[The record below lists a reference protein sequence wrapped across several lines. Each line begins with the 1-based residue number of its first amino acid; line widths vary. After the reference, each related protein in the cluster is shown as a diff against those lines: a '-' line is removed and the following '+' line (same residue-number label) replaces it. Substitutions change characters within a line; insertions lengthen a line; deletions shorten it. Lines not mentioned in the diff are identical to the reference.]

1 MCISSLHIH
10 ANTTLAEE
18 PVVAVSPNALT
29 VMADGRDRVV
39 EAVAAVAAVAAGHLV
54 VMAALQGQVRG
65 GVLLMPPLQDSAH
78 PLAQPTGPTWT
89 HR

>member
-1 MCISSLHIH
+1 M
-10 ANTTLAEE
+10 
-18 PVVAVSPNALT
+18 SPSVLT
-29 VMADGRDRVV
+29 VMAAGRDRVV

-65 GVLLMPPLQDSAH
+65 GLLLVPPLQDSTH
-78 PLAQPTGPTWT
+78 PLAQPPGPTWT